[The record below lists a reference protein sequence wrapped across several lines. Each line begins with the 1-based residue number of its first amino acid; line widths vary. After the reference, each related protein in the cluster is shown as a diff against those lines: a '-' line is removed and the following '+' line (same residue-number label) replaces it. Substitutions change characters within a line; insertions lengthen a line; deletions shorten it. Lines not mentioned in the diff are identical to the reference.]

1 MLVSGII
8 YDIIFVPP
16 SSGQFVD
23 GSGKARVLSMR
34 LGRQNIGRQYI
45 IEGLSAGFLVVAG
58 SVGVMLLMVWQ
69 LLFICMHLC
78 FFWVFSNIF
87 DANSVFKSLIGLLT
101 AYLNQ
106 TANSDDNKRLS
117 GNRGGNSRALQ
128 IIAGFIC
135 FAVGFNGV
143 SGLTHQKLPGYLLSV

>member
-1 MLVSGII
+1 MSLWVMLLAWLGYGMLASGII
-8 YDIIFVPP
+8 YDVIFVPP

-69 LLFICMHLC
+69 LLFMCMHALV
-78 FFWVFSNIF
+78 FFWGVVKTYLTLFKLLDIF
-87 DANSVFKSLIGLLT
+87 ANSVFKSDRKFGRQQ
-101 AYLNQ
+101 A
-106 TANSDDNKRLS
+106 
-117 GNRGGNSRALQ
+117 ALGQ
-128 IIAGFIC
+128 
-135 FAVGFNGV
+135 
-143 SGLTHQKLPGYLLSV
+143 

>member
-1 MLVSGII
+1 MLASGII
-8 YDIIFVPP
+8 YDLIFLPP

-87 DANSVFKSLIGLLT
+87 DANSVFKSLIFK
-101 AYLNQ
+101 
-106 TANSDDNKRLS
+106 SDRKFGRQQA
-117 GNRGGNSRALQ
+117 ALGQ
-128 IIAGFIC
+128 
-135 FAVGFNGV
+135 
-143 SGLTHQKLPGYLLSV
+143 

>member
-1 MLVSGII
+1 MSLWVLLLAWLGYGMLASGII
-8 YDIIFVPP
+8 YDVIFVPP

-69 LLFICMHLC
+69 LLFMCMRLC
-78 FFWVFSNIF
+78 FFGVFSKHI
-87 DANSVFKSLIGLLT
+87 
-101 AYLNQ
+101 
-106 TANSDDNKRLS
+106 
-117 GNRGGNSRALQ
+117 
-128 IIAGFIC
+128 
-135 FAVGFNGV
+135 
-143 SGLTHQKLPGYLLSV
+143 

>member
-1 MLVSGII
+1 MLASGII
-8 YDIIFVPP
+8 YDVIFVPP

-69 LLFICMHLC
+69 LLFMCMHALV
-78 FFWVFSNIF
+78 FFWGVVFKLLDIF
-87 DANSVFKSLIGLLT
+87 ANSVFKSDRKFGRQQ
-101 AYLNQ
+101 A
-106 TANSDDNKRLS
+106 
-117 GNRGGNSRALQ
+117 ALGQ
-128 IIAGFIC
+128 
-135 FAVGFNGV
+135 
-143 SGLTHQKLPGYLLSV
+143 